1 MKLFEIRSL
10 ATADLKNRLKEE
22 SESLENLRF
31 QKSIGQLENF
41 KSIRNTRQLIAR
53 IHSVLKER
61 ENTDLKEQAEKKDD
75 KVK

>member
-1 MKLFEIRSL
+1 MKLYEIRTLS
-10 ATADLKNRLKEE
+10 TEDLKSRLNEE

-41 KSIRNTRQLIAR
+41 KSILNTRRLIAR

-61 ENTDLKEQAEKKDD
+61 ETTGKKDN
-75 KVK
+75 K